1 MPGIPTEHLA
11 EQIQETNRRLVESN
25 DRLADEIHALADK
38 FDNLERR
45 LDEFRVEVA
54 KSFGSLT
61 AGLEGFRSRTELALK
76 VAVWGVGLAV
86 MVALAVGGAVGSA
99 IWYAAKLDSRV
110 ERLESHG
117 PPPPGAAP
125 SERR

>member
-25 DRLADEIHALADK
+25 DRLADEIHALGDK
-38 FDNLERR
+38 LDHLERR
-45 LDEFRVEVA
+45 LDEFRVDVA
-54 KSFGSLT
+54 KNFGALT

-86 MVALAVGGAVGSA
+86 ALILAGGGALGTA
-99 IWYAAKLDSRV
+99 IWYAA
-110 ERLESHG
+110 
-117 PPPPGAAP
+117 
-125 SERR
+125 